1 MKRSIVLL
9 AASACLVALL
19 GTAGPA
25 RAQNFVTFVAESGL
39 DTNNCESIAQ
49 ACRQLVGETGAIA
62 KTPSGG
68 VIHVLPGE
76 YVAFPV
82 QGKSLDII
90 ADGGQASVVNN
101 VAGPIENITGNA
113 GIVIVVGAADVVRVR
128 GFIVNA
134 NHGIA
139 ISSAGGI
146 VHLEENTV
154 IGTFRDRYGIIYRR
168 LPRASSTS
176 GTRTVAREDGAT
188 GGGGILI
195 KPVGAG
201 SAKVVLD
208 NVSVEDNSSGIIVDG
223 RQTTGVNSV
232 TIRNSVVAGSSANG
246 VFVVDSGAG
255 STAVMI
261 EGSSISHNGVNGIIA
276 SAANAT
282 VRVRNSTI
290 TGNAKGLAP
299 GAGSKIISQGG
310 NVVDGNT
317 VNGAFTSTVGQ
328 L

>member
-1 MKRSIVLL
+1 MKRFIVSL

-19 GTAGPA
+19 AVGPA

-49 ACRQLVGETGAIA
+49 ACRQLVGENGAIS

-82 QGKSLDII
+82 QDKSLDII
-90 ADGGQASVVNN
+90 ADGGQASIVNN

-113 GIVIVVGAADVVRVR
+113 GIVIVVGAGDVVRVR

-134 NHGIA
+134 NHGVA

-146 VHLEENTV
+146 VHLEDKHLYR
-154 IGTFRDRYGIIYRR
+154 TFRDRYGIIYS
-168 LPRASSTS
+168 PSSASELYVRDS
-176 GTRTVAREDGAT
+176 TVARENDAT

-195 KPVGAG
+195 KPRGAG

-208 NVSVEDNSSGIIVDG
+208 NVSV
-223 RQTTGVNSV
+223 R
-232 TIRNSVVAGSSANG
+232 
-246 VFVVDSGAG
+246 
-255 STAVMI
+255 
-261 EGSSISHNGVNGIIA
+261 
-276 SAANAT
+276 
-282 VRVRNSTI
+282 
-290 TGNAKGLAP
+290 
-299 GAGSKIISQGG
+299 
-310 NVVDGNT
+310 
-317 VNGAFTSTVGQ
+317 GQ
-328 L
+328 CDRHPD